1 MRRRACCCSAPSFSA
16 LSRGGRVGQ
25 AAARE
30 RELAK
35 EREKESKPKERSVAY
50 NREQSRPSGNASTD
64 VPAYNKPSVA
74 KPE

>member
-1 MRRRACCCSAPSFSA
+1 MARERELAKEREATRERELAKE
-16 LSRGGRVGQ
+16 RE
-25 AAARE
+25 AARE

-35 EREKESKPKERSVAY
+35 ERDKESKSKERTVAY